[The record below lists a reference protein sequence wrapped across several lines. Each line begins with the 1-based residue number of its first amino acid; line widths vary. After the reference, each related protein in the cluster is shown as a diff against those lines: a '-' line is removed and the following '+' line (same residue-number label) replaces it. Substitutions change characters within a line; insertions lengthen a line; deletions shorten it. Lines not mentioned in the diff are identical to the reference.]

1 MVSTKN
7 ITFLQAVHMTQFYK
21 EERQPRGN
29 IRYIYDCSMQ
39 EKLGKA
45 TVALPHIHEYFE
57 ILYCQAGSYQL
68 MLGDVPYRLDPGD
81 MAIIAPMEVHG
92 TRALDEALNQYLVIK
107 FMPEVLYSSEQ
118 LLFELRYLLP
128 YIRGSASH
136 QKVFTAAETGPTAV
150 GGILQ
155 EIVDEFLRRD
165 FGYEIALRA
174 DISRLFLWLLR
185 AWHNRENGTLPD
197 EASLTA
203 LIAALEYVDEN
214 YAQDIRM
221 TDAARR
227 AGMTY
232 TAFSRLFKSHLKRG
246 FSEYLLQTRLKK
258 AAVLLAETE
267 LPVTRVAMDT
277 GFSTTSYFIQR
288 FKESQGTTPKRFRS
302 RFRQT

>member
-1 MVSTKN
+1 
-7 ITFLQAVHMTQFYK
+7 MTQVYK

-29 IRYIYDCSMQ
+29 IRYIYDCSVQ
-39 EKLGKA
+39 KKVGRA

-68 MLGDVPYRLDPGD
+68 TLGDAPYRLDPGD

-118 LLFELRYLLP
+118 LLELKYLLP

-136 QKVFTAAETGPTAV
+136 QKVFTAEETGPAAV

-155 EIVDEFLRRD
+155 EIVDEFLGMD

-185 AWHNRENGTLPD
+185 AWHKSEQGALPD

-203 LIAALEYVDEN
+203 LNAALEYVDEN

-227 AGMTY
+227 AGMAY

-246 FSEYLLQTRLKK
+246 FSEYLLLTRLKK
-258 AAVLLAETE
+258 AALLLAETDKS
-267 LPVTRVAMDT
+267 VTDIAMDT

-288 FKESQGTTPKRFRS
+288 FKEYQGTTPKRFRN
-302 RFRQT
+302 RFRQPL

>member
-1 MVSTKN
+1 
-7 ITFLQAVHMTQFYK
+7 MTQFYK

-29 IRYIYDCSMQ
+29 IRSVYDCSVQRMF
-39 EKLGKA
+39 GRA

-68 MLGDVPYRLDPGD
+68 TLGGAPYRLDPGD

-118 LLFELRYLLP
+118 LLLELRYLLP
-128 YIRGSASH
+128 HIRGSASH
-136 QKVFTAAETGPTAV
+136 QKVFTAAETGPAV
-150 GGILQ
+150 GGILR
-155 EIVDEFLRRD
+155 EIVDEFLGGD

-174 DISRLFLWLLR
+174 GISRLFLWLLR
-185 AWHNRENGTLPD
+185 AWHRSEQDALPD

-203 LIAALEYVDEN
+203 LNAALEYVDEN

-221 TDAARR
+221 ADAARR
-227 AGMTY
+227 AGMAY

-246 FSEYLLQTRLKK
+246 FSEYLLLTRLKK

-277 GFSTTSYFIQR
+277 GFSTASYFIQR
-288 FKESQGTTPKRFRS
+288 FREYQGTTPRRFRS
-302 RFRQT
+302 RFRQPL